1 MELICEMISRGQF
14 IVENGVHPK
23 DSILIV
29 LNGEFYCSFG
39 REEFFAKENDIVVF
53 HRNAKFKRRIV
64 RPINCIYMQF
74 DSFPCEL
81 KNGIMPIVNFN
92 RTKDSVELLK
102 AEIENNNKHT
112 IQHYTNDIFVCNENL
127 YKYTEDEIL
136 KNIIEFLNN
145 NYNKKICMSDLEEIS
160 HISRQA
166 IHQKFK
172 KHLGKTP
179 IQFLQEVR
187 MRESKTFLLNTN
199 LLIYEIADK
208 CGFEDAYY
216 FSNSFK
222 KWVGIS
228 PRSYRNKF
236 KI

>member
-1 MELICEMISRGQF
+1 MKKLNSIADLKAAVKEFKPVLDLR
-14 IVENGVHPK
+14 ENHTDAIPDKRDILVCGGTGCTSS
-23 DSILIV
+23 DSLQII
-29 LNGEFYCSFG
+29 
-39 REEFFAKENDIVVF
+39 EN
-53 HRNAKFKRRIV
+53 
-64 RPINCIYMQF
+64 
-74 DSFPCEL
+74 
-81 KNGIMPIVNFN
+81 
-92 RTKDSVELLK
+92 LK

>member
-1 MELICEMISRGQF
+1 
-14 IVENGVHPK
+14 
-23 DSILIV
+23 
-29 LNGEFYCSFG
+29 
-39 REEFFAKENDIVVF
+39 
-53 HRNAKFKRRIV
+53 
-64 RPINCIYMQF
+64 
-74 DSFPCEL
+74 
-81 KNGIMPIVNFN
+81 
-92 RTKDSVELLK
+92 
-102 AEIENNNKHT
+102 
-112 IQHYTNDIFVCNENL
+112 
-127 YKYTEDEIL
+127 
-136 KNIIEFLNN
+136 
-145 NYNKKICMSDLEEIS
+145 MSDIEEIS
-160 HISRQA
+160 NISRQA